1 MSPDKIYF
9 KNREVA
15 AFRLLDI
22 LPIDSMKLEDW
33 TVIASSYGGYEIA
46 KIIANE
52 LNSKYDIM
60 FSAKITAPNNDEC
73 EIAVVTE
80 HEEVLIHEELI
91 KSFDISLDKIYD
103 KSNKVYEEILQ
114 NEVNRFRHGNKIDK
128 FENKNVLIVDEGINT
143 GLTMMACIKTAI
155 NLRAKSISVATPIL
169 PTASIPTI
177 ESIADD
183 LYFIKNLDHFISI
196 DFYYDSLDEV
206 SFEDLEKF
214 KKENNVNS
222 L

>member
-1 MSPDKIYF
+1 MSPDNIYF

-15 AFRLLDI
+15 AYRLLDI

-33 TVIASSYGGYEIA
+33 TVISSSYGGYEIA
-46 KIIANE
+46 KIIAKA
-52 LNSKYDIM
+52 LNSKYDMM
-60 FSAKITAPNNDEC
+60 FSEKIYAPNNEDC

-91 KSFDISLDKIYD
+91 KAFDISLDYVYSKSKLVYD
-103 KSNKVYEEILQ
+103 EFIVKR
-114 NEVNRFRHGNKIDK
+114 VNQFRHGEKIQK

-143 GLTMMACIKTAI
+143 GLTVMACIKTAI
-155 NLRAKSISVATPIL
+155 NLKAKSISVATPIL

-183 LYFIKNLDHFISI
+183 LYFIKKLDHFVAIN
-196 DFYYDSLDEV
+196 FYYDSLDDV
-206 SFEDLEKF
+206 SFEDLEKIN
-214 KKENNVNS
+214 KG
-222 L
+222 

>member
-1 MSPDKIYF
+1 MNPDKIYF

-15 AFRLLDI
+15 AYRLLDV

-33 TVIASSYGGYEIA
+33 TVISSSYGGFEIA
-46 KIIANE
+46 KIIAKA
-52 LNSKYDIM
+52 LNSKYDMM
-60 FSAKITAPNNDEC
+60 FSGKIYAPNNEDC

-91 KSFDISLDKIYD
+91 KAFDISLDYVYSKSKQVYD
-103 KSNKVYEEILQ
+103 ESIVKTVNK
-114 NEVNRFRHGNKIDK
+114 FRHGEKIQR

-155 NLRAKSISVATPIL
+155 NLKAKSISVATPIL

-183 LYFIKNLDHFISI
+183 LYYIKKLDHFVEI
-196 DFYYDSLDEV
+196 DFYYDSLDDV
-206 SFEDLEKF
+206 SFEDLEKII
-214 KKENNVNS
+214 KG
-222 L
+222 

>member
-1 MSPDKIYF
+1 MNPDRIYF

-15 AFRLLDI
+15 AYRLLDV
-22 LPIDSMKLEDW
+22 LPIDSMRLEDW
-33 TVIASSYGGYEIA
+33 TVISSSYGGFEIA
-46 KIIANE
+46 KIVAKA
-52 LNSKYDIM
+52 LNSKYDMM
-60 FSAKITAPNNDEC
+60 FSEKIYAPNNEDC

-91 KSFDISLDKIYD
+91 KAFNVSLDYVYSKSKQVYD
-103 KSNKVYEEILQ
+103 ESIVKTVNK
-114 NEVNRFRHGNKIDK
+114 FRHGEKIQK

-155 NLRAKSISVATPIL
+155 NLKAKSISVATPIL

-183 LYFIKNLDHFISI
+183 LYFIKKLDHFVEI
-196 DFYYDSLDEV
+196 DFYYDSLEDV
-206 SFEDLEKF
+206 SFEDIEKIN
-214 KKENNVNS
+214 KG
-222 L
+222 

>member
-1 MSPDKIYF
+1 MNPDKIYF

-15 AFRLLDI
+15 AYRLLDV

-33 TVIASSYGGYEIA
+33 TVISSSYGGFEIA
-46 KIIANE
+46 KIIAKA
-52 LNSKYDIM
+52 LNSKYDMM
-60 FSAKITAPNNDEC
+60 FSGKIYAPNNEDC

-91 KSFDISLDKIYD
+91 KAFDISLDYVYSKSKQVYD
-103 KSNKVYEEILQ
+103 ESIVKTVNK
-114 NEVNRFRHGNKIDK
+114 FRHGEKIQK

-155 NLRAKSISVATPIL
+155 NLKAKSISVATPIL

-183 LYFIKNLDHFISI
+183 LYFVKKLDHFVSI
-196 DFYYDSLDEV
+196 NFYYDSLDDV
-206 SFEDLEKF
+206 SFEDIEKIN
-214 KKENNVNS
+214 KG
-222 L
+222 

>member
-1 MSPDKIYF
+1 MNPDKIYF

-15 AFRLLDI
+15 AYRLLDV

-33 TVIASSYGGYEIA
+33 TVISSSYGGFEIA
-46 KIIANE
+46 KIIAKA
-52 LNSKYDIM
+52 LNSKYDMM
-60 FSAKITAPNNDEC
+60 FSGKIYAPNNEDC

-91 KSFDISLDKIYD
+91 KAFDISLDYVYSKSKQVYD
-103 KSNKVYEEILQ
+103 ESIVKTVNK
-114 NEVNRFRHGNKIDK
+114 FRHGEKIQK

-155 NLRAKSISVATPIL
+155 NLKAKSISVATPIL

-183 LYFIKNLDHFISI
+183 LYFIKKLDHFVEI
-196 DFYYDSLDEV
+196 DFYYDSLDDV
-206 SFEDLEKF
+206 SFEDLEKII
-214 KKENNVNS
+214 KG
-222 L
+222 

>member
-1 MSPDKIYF
+1 MNPDKIYF

-15 AFRLLDI
+15 AYRLLDV

-33 TVIASSYGGYEIA
+33 TVISSSYGGFEIA
-46 KIIANE
+46 KIIAKA
-52 LNSKYDIM
+52 LNSKYDMM
-60 FSAKITAPNNDEC
+60 FSGKIYAPNNEDC

-91 KSFDISLDKIYD
+91 KAFDISLDYVYSKSKQVYD
-103 KSNKVYEEILQ
+103 ESIVKTVNK
-114 NEVNRFRHGNKIDK
+114 FRHGEKIQK

-155 NLRAKSISVATPIL
+155 NLKAKSISVATPIL

-183 LYFIKNLDHFISI
+183 LYFFKKLDHFVEI
-196 DFYYDSLDEV
+196 DFYYDSLEDV
-206 SFEDLEKF
+206 SFEDLEKII
-214 KKENNVNS
+214 KG
-222 L
+222 

>member
-1 MSPDKIYF
+1 MNPDRIYF

-15 AFRLLDI
+15 AYRLLDV

-33 TVIASSYGGYEIA
+33 TVISSSYGGFEIA
-46 KIIANE
+46 KIIAKA
-52 LNSKYDIM
+52 LNSKYDMM
-60 FSAKITAPNNDEC
+60 FSGKIYAPNNEDC

-91 KSFDISLDKIYD
+91 KAFDISLDYVYSKSKQVYD
-103 KSNKVYEEILQ
+103 ESIVKTVNK
-114 NEVNRFRHGNKIDK
+114 FRHGEKIQK

-155 NLRAKSISVATPIL
+155 NLKAKSISVATPIL

-183 LYFIKNLDHFISI
+183 LYFIKKLDHFVEI
-196 DFYYDSLDEV
+196 DFYYDSLDDV
-206 SFEDLEKF
+206 SFEDLEKII
-214 KKENNVNS
+214 KG
-222 L
+222 

>member
-1 MSPDKIYF
+1 MNPDRIYF

-15 AFRLLDI
+15 AYRLLDV
-22 LPIDSMKLEDW
+22 LPIDSMRLEDW
-33 TVIASSYGGYEIA
+33 TVISSSYGGFEIA
-46 KIIANE
+46 RIIANA
-52 LNSKYDIM
+52 LNSKYDMM
-60 FSAKITAPNNDEC
+60 FSGKIYAPNNEDC

-91 KSFDISLDKIYD
+91 KAFDISLDYVYSKSKQVYD
-103 KSNKVYEEILQ
+103 ESIVKTVNK
-114 NEVNRFRHGNKIDK
+114 FRHGEKIQK

-155 NLRAKSISVATPIL
+155 NLKAKSISVATPIL

-183 LYFIKNLDHFISI
+183 LYFIKKLDHFVSI
-196 DFYYDSLDEV
+196 NFYYDSLDDV
-206 SFEDLEKF
+206 SFEDIEKIN
-214 KKENNVNS
+214 KG
-222 L
+222 

>member
-1 MSPDKIYF
+1 MNSDRIYF

-15 AFRLLDI
+15 AYRLLDV

-33 TVIASSYGGYEIA
+33 TVISSSYGGFEIA
-46 KIIANE
+46 KIIAKA
-52 LNSKYDIM
+52 LNSKYDMM
-60 FSAKITAPNNDEC
+60 FSEKIYAPNNEDC

-91 KSFDISLDKIYD
+91 KAFEISLDYVYSKSKQVYD
-103 KSNKVYEEILQ
+103 ESIVKT
-114 NEVNRFRHGNKIDK
+114 VNRFRHGEKIQK

-155 NLRAKSISVATPIL
+155 NLKAKSISVATPIL
-169 PTASIPTI
+169 PTASISTI

-183 LYFIKNLDHFISI
+183 LYFIKKLDHFVEI
-196 DFYYDSLDEV
+196 DFYYDSLDDV
-206 SFEDLEKF
+206 SFEDLEKII
-214 KKENNVNS
+214 KG
-222 L
+222 

>member
-1 MSPDKIYF
+1 MNPDKIYF

-15 AFRLLDI
+15 AYRLLDV

-33 TVIASSYGGYEIA
+33 TVISSSYGGFEIA
-46 KIIANE
+46 KIIAKA
-52 LNSKYDIM
+52 LNSKYDMM
-60 FSAKITAPNNDEC
+60 FSGKIYAPNNEDC

-91 KSFDISLDKIYD
+91 KAFDISLDYVYSKSKQVYD
-103 KSNKVYEEILQ
+103 ESIVKTVNK
-114 NEVNRFRHGNKIDK
+114 FRHGEKIQK

-155 NLRAKSISVATPIL
+155 NLKAKSISVATPIL

-183 LYFIKNLDHFISI
+183 LYFIKKLDHFVEI
-196 DFYYDSLDEV
+196 DFYYDSLDDV
-206 SFEDLEKF
+206 SFEDIEKIN
-214 KKENNVNS
+214 KG
-222 L
+222 

>member
-1 MSPDKIYF
+1 MNPDKIYF

-15 AFRLLDI
+15 AYRLLDV

-33 TVIASSYGGYEIA
+33 TVISSSYGGFEIA
-46 KIIANE
+46 KIVANA
-52 LNSKYDIM
+52 LNSKYDMM
-60 FSAKITAPNNDEC
+60 FSGKIYAPNNEDC

-91 KSFDISLDKIYD
+91 KAFDISLDYVYSKSKQVYD
-103 KSNKVYEEILQ
+103 ESIVKTVNK
-114 NEVNRFRHGNKIDK
+114 FRHGEKIQK

-155 NLRAKSISVATPIL
+155 NLKAKSISVATPIL

-183 LYFIKNLDHFISI
+183 LYYIKKLDHFVEI
-196 DFYYDSLDEV
+196 DFYYDSLDDV
-206 SFEDLEKF
+206 SFEDLEKII
-214 KKENNVNS
+214 KG
-222 L
+222 

>member
-1 MSPDKIYF
+1 MNPDKIYF

-15 AFRLLDI
+15 AYRLLDV

-33 TVIASSYGGYEIA
+33 TVISSSYGGFEIA
-46 KIIANE
+46 KIIAMA
-52 LNSKYDIM
+52 LNSKYDMM
-60 FSAKITAPNNDEC
+60 FSGKIYAPNNEDC

-91 KSFDISLDKIYD
+91 KAFDISLDYVYSKSKQVYD
-103 KSNKVYEEILQ
+103 ESIVKKVNK
-114 NEVNRFRHGNKIDK
+114 FRHGEKIQK

-155 NLRAKSISVATPIL
+155 NLKAKSISVATPIL

-183 LYFIKNLDHFISI
+183 LYFIKKLDHFVEI
-196 DFYYDSLDEV
+196 DFYYDSLDDV
-206 SFEDLEKF
+206 SFEDIEKIN
-214 KKENNVNS
+214 KG
-222 L
+222 